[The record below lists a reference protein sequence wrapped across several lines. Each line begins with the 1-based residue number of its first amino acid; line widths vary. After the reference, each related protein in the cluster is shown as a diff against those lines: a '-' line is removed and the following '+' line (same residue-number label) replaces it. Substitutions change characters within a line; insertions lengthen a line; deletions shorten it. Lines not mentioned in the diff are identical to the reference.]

1 MRVGILAYQG
11 GVAEHAFLVRKTLK
25 ELGLQGEVMPVKKPR
40 QLDGLHAI
48 IIPGGESTTIGKLMH
63 RFGLLEPLKQAI
75 EDGLPVFGTCAGA
88 IMMAKEVSDA
98 VLGRIGQPLLAVMD
112 IEVVRNY
119 YGRQKDSFEVDV
131 KIPALGGEP
140 FRAIFIRAPAI
151 IRAWGSA
158 TILAE
163 HEGVSVAAVQE
174 HMLATTF
181 HPELTGDTRIHRYF
195 LEEIATRA

>member
-11 GVAEHAFLVRKTLK
+11 GVAEHAFLVRKTLE
-25 ELGLQGEVMPVKKPR
+25 ELELQGEVVPVKKPH
-40 QLDGLHAI
+40 QLDGLHVI

-98 VLGRIGQPLLAVMD
+98 VLGRTGQPLLAVMD

-119 YGRQKDSFEVDV
+119 YGRQKDSFEVNV
-131 KIPALGGEP
+131 KIPALGDEP

-158 TILAE
+158 TTLAE
-163 HEGVSVAAVQE
+163 HEGVVVAAVQE